1 MAVGAAARPADDPC
15 ARGAA
20 RARAA
25 WTPLMATSL
34 RGAMAGARAG
44 DAALAAGAVD
54 KLDARAAQLV
64 TAHGAACR
72 AQPTPPVL
80 ACLAARQVELD
91 AVVAELTARGD
102 LAGDAADAFAFTI
115 ADARLCHAPGRRRSS
130 RAGRAP
136 PGQRRAVADA
146 RIAAIAAE
154 ALRDA
159 ARFTEARAAAA
170 ALAPQVAA
178 AGWPP
183 LEAEH
188 LYLQAGIE
196 TIGGD
201 SMAGHATMQRAAA
214 VAERVHADYI
224 AASAWSQLAQATT
237 WDERDPT
244 RGLEYAG
251 YADAAL
257 TRLGAADARGP
268 RPLLARH
275 VADRGGRSRR
285 RRGRSARGARA
296 GRDRR
301 ARADPGDHPGPRAGA
316 RGARRVR
323 RGRRHVPARAHRAGR
338 ARRRSG
344 ARAAVPRAPGDL
356 PRARR

>member
-1 MAVGAAARPADDPC
+1 MAPEQLDGGDLDARADAFAFGVTLWEALYGQRPFAGRTAAELRAAIAAGGSAPAAVGVRGRVATPVRRALRGLVADDPAARLPLAAALAALAPPGRGRARLAIAGVAALACGAVATWMAVGAAARPADDPC

-80 ACLAARQVELD
+80 ACLAARQVEL
-91 AVVAELTARGD
+91 VRGGRRAD
-102 LAGDAADAFAFTI
+102 RAAGTSPATPPTRSRSRSPTRACAT
-115 ADARLCHAPGRRRSS
+115 RPGRRRSS

-154 ALRDA
+154 ALRDD

-170 ALAPQVAA
+170 ALAPRSRPR
-178 AGWPP
+178 AGRRSRPSTCTC
-183 LEAEH
+183 A
-188 LYLQAGIE
+188 AGIE

-201 SMAGHATMQRAAA
+201 AMPGHA
-214 VAERVHADYI
+214 
-224 AASAWSQLAQATT
+224 S
-237 WDERDPT
+237 
-244 RGLEYAG
+244 
-251 YADAAL
+251 
-257 TRLGAADARGP
+257 
-268 RPLLARH
+268 
-275 VADRGGRSRR
+275 
-285 RRGRSARGARA
+285 
-296 GRDRR
+296 
-301 ARADPGDHPGPRAGA
+301 
-316 RGARRVR
+316 
-323 RGRRHVPARAHRAGR
+323 
-338 ARRRSG
+338 
-344 ARAAVPRAPGDL
+344 
-356 PRARR
+356 